1 VHKVFAATAIAAVT
15 TALTACSATTSR
27 DTAAAA
33 PLTYEPPTPVMRAP
47 LAPPEGYAS
56 ASASTSSLSP
66 GNADEAARLGWHA
79 SPRWA
84 AIKGKGIPVDSADP
98 QVKFKAAKT
107 KAAKIGV
114 ENLSDDDV
122 KGLTP
127 AQFRDLRGY

>member
-1 VHKVFAATAIAAVT
+1 MHKVFAATAIAAVT

-84 AIKGKGIPVDSADP
+84 AIKGKGILVDSADP

-127 AQFRDLRGY
+127 TQLRDLRGY

>member
-1 VHKVFAATAIAAVT
+1 MSGKIRPNNDVT
-15 TALTACSATTSR
+15 RMQSMAF
-27 DTAAAA
+27 
-33 PLTYEPPTPVMRAP
+33 
-47 LAPPEGYAS
+47 PPEGYAS

-84 AIKGKGIPVDSADP
+84 AIKGKGILVDSADP
-98 QVKFKAAKT
+98 QLKFKATKT

-127 AQFRDLRGY
+127 TQFRDLRGY